1 MAFIGVASLEV
12 QFFNVLIP
20 KPAPLPT
27 LLPVPGKAAR
37 SREMGRKVMS
47 TLTPQI
53 CPLSLLLAISSCFQL
68 LLVAPSLVSSFPAS
82 SVCPTAAS
90 GKSQPLS
97 GATAAGGNWSLSS
110 ITGAAF
116 RAGSLPM
123 LSLLWLLYCAF
134 IAKRPAAS
142 CPPKRGLQSQSQA
155 LSGYIPS
162 GLRNC

>member
-1 MAFIGVASLEV
+1 MAHIGVASLEV

-27 LLPVPGKAAR
+27 LLSVPGKAAR
-37 SREMGRKVMS
+37 SRGMGRKVS
-47 TLTPQI
+47 TLNPQI
-53 CPLSLLLAISSCFQL
+53 CPRSLLIALSSCFQL
-68 LLVAPSLVSSFPAS
+68 LLAAPSLVSSFPAS

-142 CPPKRGLQSQSQA
+142 CPPE
-155 LSGYIPS
+155 
-162 GLRNC
+162 